1 MRDVLAVCGV
11 VVLAV
16 CLGVTAAY
24 LSVDFTPPGLDL
36 LRPMKPEIAARKED
50 QERQNSIRAD
60 ASGCKY
66 CVTVASLAQR
76 FARHARNARQQ
87 ADALRRTMSVER
99 KEAVRQNEL
108 LRAERSAD
116 SAEAAAAA
124 LTSWASRCRSE
135 EFCRPAAKPVAQ
147 ASCSETQAASVS
159 AAYEL
164 AASLKRASAS
174 CSSASCPQID
184 CKATTSLRSEV
195 LAVER
200 SLTRLAGGRNLVPK
214 AMTIGNLP
222 VGPATFSAEIKRVGD
237 DANYIS
243 RMIPVLLEAAASQSQ
258 KGHLPRLAAGFV
270 DDRAVNAAQLATVM
284 EHAADIAGN
293 ARNDMRSEA
302 AWRLKALATSL
313 GQLGQETETK
323 DMAAINW
330 RAAADYLGAAL
341 LDVARL
347 QAMVSRTAG
356 GHAAGT
362 PCDATAPEA
371 AQQLRQAI
379 AMLDLCRMRS
389 ACTSRGGSSASK
401 PGDLEGAVARS
412 QQLLASL
419 ASQEVSVPAMVEVAA
434 GSSTRPIDVV
444 RIQYGVCTKA
454 AELREASSLAPAA
467 AAAVAEGIAPA
478 VQPAVNPVAP
488 QDLVTGAA
496 TAAVEASAPTAASTP
511 TLVEAAAPAA
521 TDSGAD
527 DSLEVSAPA
536 PAAGNTPMFSGSL
549 LTPDGTA
556 SLASVPDQTEGKG
569 NR

>member
-36 LRPMKPEIAARKED
+36 IRPMKPEMAARMEV

-76 FARHARNARQQ
+76 FARHARNLRQQ
-87 ADALRRTMSVER
+87 ADALRRTISVER
-99 KEAVRQNEL
+99 KEAVRQGEL
-108 LRAERSAD
+108 LQAERSAD

-135 EFCRPAAKPVAQ
+135 DFCRPAAKPVALQGCSAEQ
-147 ASCSETQAASVS
+147 ASSVS

-164 AASLKRASAS
+164 VASLKRAAAA
-174 CSSASCPQID
+174 CTSASCPQVD
-184 CKATTSLRSEV
+184 CQATTSLRSEAV
-195 LAVER
+195 AVER
-200 SLTRLAGGRNLVPK
+200 GLTSLAGGRTLMPK
-214 AMTIGNLP
+214 ATPIGSLP
-222 VGPATFSAEIKRVGD
+222 VGPATFSAEVKRVGD

-243 RMIPVLLEAAASQSQ
+243 RMLPVLLEAAASHVQRAQ
-258 KGHLPRLAAGFV
+258 LPRLAGGLV

-284 EHAADIAGN
+284 EHAAEIAGN
-293 ARNDMRSEA
+293 ARNDLRSEA

-313 GQLGQETETK
+313 GQLGRETETR
-323 DMAAINW
+323 DVVSINW

-347 QAMVSRTAG
+347 QAMVDRTAG
-356 GHAAGT
+356 GSAAGT

-371 AQQLRQAI
+371 AQQLRHAI

-389 ACTSRGGSSASK
+389 ACTSRGGGAVSK
-401 PGDLEGAVARS
+401 PGDLAGAVQRA
-412 QQLLASL
+412 QQILASL
-419 ASQEVSVPAMVEVAA
+419 ETRDVRAPSLVDVAA
-434 GSSTRPIDVV
+434 DATPRPIDVV
-444 RIQYGVCTKA
+444 RTQYGVCTKA
-454 AELREASSLAPAA
+454 AELREASTMAPATA
-467 AAAVAEGIAPA
+467 SAVAEGVAPT

-488 QDLVTGAA
+488 QDLVSGAA
-496 TAAVEASAPTAASTP
+496 SAAVQVSAPVAQSTP
-511 TLVEAAAPAA
+511 TLVEAAAPAPEKP
-521 TDSGAD
+521 SPGE
-527 DSLEVSAPA
+527 SLEVSAPA
-536 PAAGNTPMFSGSL
+536 SDTPMFSGSL
-549 LTPDGTA
+549 LTPGGSPA
-556 SLASVPDQTEGKG
+556 LAGVPERAEDKG